1 MIRLIF
7 LGLIVAAY
15 AAVCVVS
22 PHGFWMSNI
31 PRVEKIA
38 DIPEAALPEDA
49 DKRVRFGSLQIP
61 TRRPDL
67 TSTPSKI
74 MLGYSYRNF
83 ETLKLPFA
91 AYEDQGVVMYAESRK
106 LLLVV
111 PLDKE
116 EQAALVKALG
126 HDPIASYKFPWWKFT
141 WGWPFAAALGI
152 WLIFQYRHEYL
163 VRKRIAREQEAEWE
177 AQGEA

>member
-15 AAVCVVS
+15 AAACVVS

-38 DIPEAALPEDA
+38 DIPPSLLPEDA
-49 DKRVRFGSLQIP
+49 DQRVRFGSIQIA

-67 TSTPSKI
+67 PSSPSKT

-83 ETLKLPFA
+83 EVLKLPFA

-111 PLDKE
+111 PLDDAEK
-116 EQAALVKALG
+116 AALEKGGIKVGGYHFA
-126 HDPIASYKFPWWKFT
+126 WWKFA
-141 WGWPFAAALGI
+141 WGWLFAAALGV

-163 VRKRIAREQEAEWE
+163 VRKRIEREQEAEWE